1 MIRNPGFLPNARS
14 APLVPL
20 FLIAAALTVAVPGVA
35 FAQSSDAGSE
45 RAPATS
51 TPAPLPTREQILSDP
66 FLRNALSRSTE
77 GLEVVRRSD
86 GSLMVDLQGRFQ
98 SISTARIDSEG
109 GVEIGC
115 AETHDSL
122 ADFLTAHPP
131 ERVPVPASG
140 GDEAGRGHE

>member
-1 MIRNPGFLPNARS
+1 MSRHIEVQPNPRS
-14 APLVPL
+14 ILVVISL
-20 FLIAAALTVAVPGVA
+20 VVAAGLATAFVPVA
-35 FAQSSDAGSE
+35 FAQSNNDESD
-45 RAPATS
+45 RAQAAS

>member
-1 MIRNPGFLPNARS
+1 MSRFPEVLPNFRS
-14 APLVPL
+14 VRIAVL
-20 FLIAAALTVAVPGVA
+20 FLIAGAPALAIPSGAV
-35 FAQSSDAGSE
+35 AQSSDAGTE
-45 RAPATS
+45 AAPAAS

-86 GSLMVDLQGRFQ
+86 GAVKLDLQGRFQ

-109 GVEIGC
+109 GVEVGC

-122 ADFLTAHPP
+122 ADFLAAHPSP
-131 ERVPVPASG
+131 AEPVGA
-140 GDEAGRGHE
+140 GDADEPDDAHE